1 MKLADLFEQD
11 IVPDKKTKSKV
22 LKKLPKMKRV
32 EPPFTKGSFKKLL
45 SVTGGPRIKDAAG
58 GKFIKHI

>member
-1 MKLADLFEQD
+1 MKLVDLTDQN
-11 IVPDKKTKSKV
+11 IVPKKKTKSKV
-22 LKKLPKMKRV
+22 LKKIPSMKQV

-58 GKFIKHI
+58 GKFLKHI